1 MITLWL
7 SEPSTRRKSS
17 PADRSTEHHSLAGGE
32 GSGAEGITETE
43 SIACI
48 LSRPERAKVS
58 RTAAGSTASRVK
70 SARRGGRGSDGF
82 HRFPGTTTMNQ
93 QDNPLTIFAATNF
106 RGSDR
111 PFGIRERDRFQHV
124 YCCGKSGTGKSSV
137 LQAFIRSDLERGQGL
152 ALIDPHGD
160 LAERV
165 LHIVPRHR
173 LADVVYFNA
182 GDLEYPVPFNVLE
195 SVTPDQR
202 HLVASTLVS
211 ILKRFWAD
219 FWGPRTEYLIRNSV
233 LALLEA
239 PSATLLDMSRLLVDD
254 DFRSKILAQ
263 VKNPGVANFW
273 ANEYAA
279 YTSSFRQE
287 VIAPVQNKVGE
298 FLLTPLVRNI
308 VGQRKNLFQFRHLM
322 DEGKVLIC
330 NLTKGQIGEDTSAL
344 LGSMLI
350 TRLFLAAMSRADVI
364 EEERRPFFLYV
375 DEFPSFGTQSTFSA
389 LLSEARKFKLSVMLA
404 HQYMAQLS
412 DDLRSAIFGNV
423 GTIISFRVGAEDASY
438 LAREFAPVFSE
449 ADFVNL
455 ANHEIYLK
463 LSVNSLASAPF
474 SARTFPPHIPD
485 ASCRD
490 QVVRLSRERYA
501 RRREI
506 VERGAGEHYLASRGV
521 SASAQPPG
529 TYRSPWPKL
538 GTR

>member
-1 MITLWL
+1 
-7 SEPSTRRKSS
+7 
-17 PADRSTEHHSLAGGE
+17 
-32 GSGAEGITETE
+32 
-43 SIACI
+43 
-48 LSRPERAKVS
+48 
-58 RTAAGSTASRVK
+58 
-70 SARRGGRGSDGF
+70 
-82 HRFPGTTTMNQ
+82 MNQ
-93 QDNPLTIFAATNF
+93 HDNPLTLFAATNF
-106 RGSDR
+106 RGVQR

-152 ALIDPHGD
+152 ALLDPHGD

-165 LHIVPRHR
+165 LHLIPRHR

-182 GDLEYPVPFNVLE
+182 GDIAYPVPFNVLE
-195 SVTPDQR
+195 NVTQDQR
-202 HLVASTLVS
+202 HLVAATLVS

-254 DFRSKILAQ
+254 EFRAKILAQ
-263 VKNPGVANFW
+263 VQNPGVANFW
-273 ANEYAA
+273 NNEYAA
-279 YTSSFRQE
+279 YTPSFRQE

-308 VGQRKNLFQFRHLM
+308 VGQRKNLFQFRRLM

-350 TRLFLAAMSRADVI
+350 TRIFLAAMSRADI
-364 EEERRPFFLYV
+364 PEEERKPFFLYV

-389 LLSEARKFKLSVMLA
+389 LLSEARKYKLAVMLA
-404 HQYMAQLS
+404 HQYLAQLS
-412 DDLRSAIFGNV
+412 DDLRSAVFGNV
-423 GTIISFRVGAEDASY
+423 GTVISFRVGAEDAGY

-449 ADFVNL
+449 ADLVNL
-455 ANHEIYLK
+455 PNHDVYLK
-463 LSVNSLASAPF
+463 LSVDGIASQPF
-474 SARTFPPHIPD
+474 SARTFPPRIPEV
-485 ASCRD
+485 SCRD

-501 RRREI
+501 RKREL
-506 VERGAGEHYLASRGV
+506 VERGAGEHYLASRGLKA
-521 SASAQPPG
+521 SPPASA

-538 GTR
+538 GTD

>member
-1 MITLWL
+1 M
-7 SEPSTRRKSS
+7 
-17 PADRSTEHHSLAGGE
+17 
-32 GSGAEGITETE
+32 
-43 SIACI
+43 
-48 LSRPERAKVS
+48 VS

-70 SARRGGRGSDGF
+70 SARRGGRGSEGF

-93 QDNPLTIFAATNF
+93 HDNPLTLFAATNF
-106 RGSDR
+106 RGTDR

-137 LQAFIRSDLERGQGL
+137 LQALIRSDLERGQGL

-173 LADVVYFNA
+173 LADVIYFNA
-182 GDLEYPVPFNVLE
+182 GDIEYPVPFNVLE

-219 FWGPRTEYLIRNSV
+219 FWGPRTEYLVRNSV

-254 DFRSKILAQ
+254 EFRSKILAQ
-263 VKNPGVANFW
+263 VKNPGVAHFW

-308 VGQRKNLFQFRHLM
+308 VGQRKNLFQFRRLM

-330 NLTKGQIGEDTSAL
+330 NLTKGQIGEDISAL

-350 TRLFLAAMSRADVI
+350 TRLFLAAMSRADVS
-364 EEERRPFFLYV
+364 EEDRRPFFLYV
-375 DEFPSFGTQSTFSA
+375 DEFPSFGTQTTFSA
-389 LLSEARKFKLSVMLA
+389 LLSEARKFKLAVTLA
-404 HQYMAQLS
+404 HQYLAQLS

-423 GTIISFRVGAEDASY
+423 GTIISFRVGAEDAGY

-449 ADFVNL
+449 GDFVNL
-455 ANHEIYLK
+455 ANYEIYLK
-463 LSVNSLASAPF
+463 LSVNGLASAPF
-474 SARTFPPHIPD
+474 SARTFPPQIPD
-485 ASCRD
+485 VSCRD
-490 QVVRLSRERYA
+490 QVVRLSRQRYA
-501 RRREI
+501 RRRDI

-521 SASAQPPG
+521 SSSSEAPSS
-529 TYRSPWPKL
+529 YRSPWPKL
-538 GTR
+538 GAR